1 MRGLWL
7 FLHISGIVMWLGAGM
22 ASMIAGV
29 VSKRLAP
36 AERLAVYRAVG
47 AVHRG
52 LILPGSFAAWF
63 SGFAL
68 AGPMMAGGVGMA
80 GLPQWVHIMMGAGTL
95 GAALVWFVSVPT
107 ASKLGRLALDARGEL
122 PESFGRLR
130 KRQVIA
136 ASIAGG
142 MGILAVIAGTFLRA

>member
-22 ASMIAGV
+22 ASMIA
-29 VSKRLAP
+29 
-36 AERLAVYRAVG
+36 
-47 AVHRG
+47 RG

-68 AGPMMAGGVGMA
+68 AGPMMANGGMA

-95 GAALVWFVSVPT
+95 GAVLVWFVSVPT
-107 ASKLGRLALDARGEL
+107 ASKLGRLELDARGEL
-122 PESFGRLR
+122 PESFPRLR
-130 KRQVIA
+130 KRQVIG

>member
-7 FLHISGIVMWLGAGM
+7 FLHVSGVVMWLGAGM

-29 VSKRLAP
+29 VAKRFAP

-52 LILPGSFAAWF
+52 LILPGSIAAFF

-68 AGPMMAGGVGMA
+68 AGPMMAGGGMA
-80 GLPQWVHIMMGAGTL
+80 NLPQWLHIMMGAGTL
-95 GAALVWFVSVPT
+95 GAILVWAVSVPA
-107 ASKLGRLALDARGEL
+107 ASKLGRLELDARGEL
-122 PESFGRLR
+122 PEAFARLR
-130 KRQVIA
+130 KRQVIG

-142 MGILAVIAGTFLRA
+142 MAIVALLAGTVLRA